1 MQRVAIVNQSKVPSS
16 TATCLWETAS
26 SHNHIATACCS
37 RTSRPKII
45 LFSGSWLMAFS
56 SANFPYLSLTQGQL
70 SPFTASHS
78 KSFLWFPDTLCKGI
92 LSPVC
97 FGSSLF
103 FLIKYYSVY
112 LATLS
117 SFSEPFPA
125 LLYYLW
131 DEGLGTYK
139 IIHMAKIRC
148 RFES

>member
-1 MQRVAIVNQSKVPSS
+1 MLRVAIVNQSKVPSS

-103 FLIKYYSVY
+103 FSHKVLLRILGY
-112 LATLS
+112 LVILLWTFS
-117 SFSEPFPA
+117 SFAILSLRWRA
-125 LLYYLW
+125 RNIQNY
-131 DEGLGTYK
+131 TYGK
-139 IIHMAKIRC
+139 DTL
-148 RFES
+148 